1 MKGEINM
8 NYEDKKIV
16 GIVASNVEPSI
27 ALNVIGHLAISIGKY
42 SGKEKKRKNI
52 ITDKSGIEHLGIS
65 QFPFIITKVKSGKLK
80 NAIELAKQNPNLMVA
95 DYPREMLETRTDNE
109 LVNSIESKENEKLE
123 YLGAIIYGNTED
135 VDQITGKYQ
144 LWRLD

>member
-1 MKGEINM
+1 M

-16 GIVASNVEPSI
+16 GIIASNVEPSI

-42 SGKEKKRKNI
+42 SKMEIMGKNI
-52 ITDKSGIEHLGIS
+52 ITDKSGINHLGIS

-80 NAIELAKQNPNLMVA
+80 SAIDLAKQNPDLLVA
-95 DYPREMLETRTDNE
+95 DYPRDMLDTRTDEE
-109 LVNSIESKENEKLE
+109 LVSSIESKENEKLE

-135 VDQITGKYQ
+135 VNNITGKFQ
-144 LWRLD
+144 LWRID

>member
-1 MKGEINM
+1 M

-16 GIVASNVEPSI
+16 GIIASNVEPAV
-27 ALNVIGHLAISIGKY
+27 ALNVIGHLAVSIGKY
-42 SGKEKKRKNI
+42 SNDEIMGKPV

-80 NAIELAKQNPNLMVA
+80 NAIDLAKQNPNLLVA
-95 DYPREMLETRTDNE
+95 DYPKDMLDTRTDDE
-109 LVNSIESKENEKLE
+109 LVASVSSKENEKLE

-135 VDQITGKYQ
+135 VNNITGKFQ
-144 LWRLD
+144 LWRID

>member
-1 MKGEINM
+1 M

-16 GIVASNVEPSI
+16 GIIASNVEPAV

-42 SGKEKKRKNI
+42 SNDEIMGKSR
-52 ITDKSGIEHLGIS
+52 ITDKSGIQHLGIS
-65 QFPFIITKVKSGKLK
+65 QFPFIITKVKPGKLK
-80 NAIELAKQNPNLMVA
+80 NAIDQAKQNPNFLVA
-95 DYPREMLETRTDNE
+95 DYPKEMLETRTDDE
-109 LVNSIESKENEKLE
+109 LVSSINSKENEKLE

-135 VDQITGKYQ
+135 VNNITGKYQ